1 MENILR
7 PFAEITFK
15 EELDALKKQDSG
27 SRPPSWHLSPESV
40 VQYIMGGKSGKTNI
54 SPKYIGHRRLIEI
67 AVATLATDR
76 ALLLSGVPGTAKTWI
91 SEHLSA
97 AISGDSTLL
106 IQGTAGIM
114 EESIRYG
121 WNYAL
126 LISKGPGMGALVPS
140 PVMKAMEQG
149 KMVRI
154 EELSRI
160 PSEVQD
166 ALITLLSEK
175 IIPIPELNTSV
186 QAISGFNLIATANS
200 RDKGIHEM
208 SSALRRRFNTV
219 VMPLPATIEEEI
231 NIIQFRVSEL
241 SHLWATV
248 SEQKA
253 LHTIEQLV
261 VIFRELRQGL
271 SIDGQIKIKSPQ
283 STLSTAEAISVMINT
298 LTLQSFFSAGKEN
311 PHDLAASMSGAIL
324 KDTEKDLP
332 VWKEYLDK
340 VMRKRPEYKKLYSAC
355 MDLIQ
360 QY

>member
-7 PFAEITFK
+7 PFAEVTFQ
-15 EELDALKKQDSG
+15 EELKALIKQDTG
-27 SRPPSWHLSPESV
+27 NRPQNWHLSPEAV
-40 VQYIMGGKSGKTNI
+40 VQYIMGGKAGKTEI

-97 AISGDSTLL
+97 AISGDSSLL

-126 LISKGPGMGALVPS
+126 LISKGPGMEALVPS

-175 IIPIPELNTSV
+175 MIPIPELNTSV

-231 NIIQFRVSEL
+231 NIIQFRVSGL
-241 SHLWATV
+241 SHLWATI

-298 LTLQSFFSAGKEN
+298 LTLQSFFSQGKEN

-324 KDTEKDLP
+324 RDTEKDLP

-340 VMRKRPEYKKLYSAC
+340 VMRKRPEYKKLYAAC
-355 MDLIQ
+355 MDLLQ